1 MRVLVVEDSE
11 KIRRAVA
18 LGLRD
23 AGYAVDEVADGQ
35 RGLIH
40 LRTTEYDVAI
50 LDIMLPGL
58 DGLSV
63 LREARAKGVTTAV
76 LMLTARDGVDDR
88 VAGLRSGA
96 DDYLIKPFAFEE
108 LLARV
113 EAMVRRRHGAPASVI
128 RIADLTL
135 DTAAKS
141 VMREGQPISLSRRE
155 FAILEYLVLRVGKLV
170 TRAELEEHIYDDR
183 SQVLSNAIDSAISL
197 LRRKLNADGRPDLI
211 QTARG
216 RGYVLNAGNIDVH
229 P

>member
-11 KIRRAVA
+11 KIRRAVT

-88 VAGLRSGA
+88 VAGLRTGA

-113 EAMVRRRHGAPASVI
+113 EAMVRRRHGTPTNVI

-141 VMREGQPISLSRRE
+141 VTRQGRPITLSRRK
-155 FAILEYLVLRVGKLV
+155 FAILEYLALRVGKLV
-170 TRAELEEHIYDDR
+170 TRAELEEHVYDDR

-216 RGYVLNAGNIDVH
+216 RGYTLIGGSPDVH